1 MFRSHEDEF
10 EPNAES
16 QWIRLLYDKFQPWED
31 KWVNHHKIPFDEF
44 ATICIGTV
52 VEVLQTVLK
61 LKVDLFTGIDSSTIF
76 CKLRSTDENLKIHA
90 QLIKYHL
97 QLKHQEKKTNPYMS
111 IAPYAEFKKDKV
123 NKEGKT
129 VTREKIYQR
138 YDKLDKPVNPSEE
151 EGGSLFRS
159 VDRIYLVYDLVI

>member
-1 MFRSHEDEF
+1 
-10 EPNAES
+10 
-16 QWIRLLYDKFQPWED
+16 
-31 KWVNHHKIPFDEF
+31 
-44 ATICIGTV
+44 
-52 VEVLQTVLK
+52 
-61 LKVDLFTGIDSSTIF
+61 
-76 CKLRSTDENLKIHA
+76 
-90 QLIKYHL
+90 
-97 QLKHQEKKTNPYMS
+97 MS